1 MAFID
6 HLSFKMTK
14 FQKYYH
20 ILIKHTDTHTQQYI
34 HTGTHFPYSVS
45 LSHVCVGVCIL
56 LLIFHGIRLRV
67 IFSPM
72 IRILLS
78 ACLLL
83 FLWNKIF
90 TNSLQRHLSIQSF
103 TFTSFTSQEPLITG
117 FTVLN
122 FG

>member
-6 HLSFKMTK
+6 NLSFKMTK
-14 FQKYYH
+14 FQKYYQF
-20 ILIKHTDTHTQQYI
+20 LIKHTDTHT
-34 HTGTHFPYSVS
+34 HRDTFPLFCLS
-45 LSHVCVGVCIL
+45 LSLSCICRCVYYTIH
-56 LLIFHGIRLRV
+56 FYGIRLSV

-72 IRILLS
+72 IMILLS
-78 ACLLL
+78 ACLL
-83 FLWNKIF
+83 FSFFGKVF